1 MLVVIIEVV
10 RRTVLSDYYTL
21 TITNDVPIAKPFRDT
36 KIFLFASQDDLFA
49 FLSDDLAVII
59 NDQLQPQPDLF
70 PSPPGRGQGEGPT
83 PPKESSMNI
92 NITKVSKGFTLTFTD
107 RPIQTLAFPNRDDL
121 LKFIEDD
128 LPEIVEE
135 EISGRG
141 ASLAPSKVEPA

>member
-1 MLVVIIEVV
+1 MTIIIIEKVE
-10 RRTVLSDYYTL
+10 TGYTL
-21 TITNDVPIAKPFRDT
+21 TITNKPFQDT

-49 FLSDDLAVII
+49 FMSDDMAVII
-59 NDQLQPQPDLF
+59 NDQLQPSLF